1 MMRFLVLL
9 LVAYGVYRLLKAVFG
24 FGKGMP
30 RGPDGPDGAIID
42 EMVQDPFCK
51 TYVPKREAIRKVID
65 GETYYFCSDA
75 CAREFE
81 GERKTRE

>member
-1 MMRFLVLL
+1 MRFLVLL
-9 LVAYGVYRLLKAVFG
+9 LVAYGVYRLLKALFG
-24 FGKGMP
+24 FGKKIP
-30 RGPDGPDGAIID
+30 RGPDGGVID

-51 TYVPKREAIRKVID
+51 TYIPRREAVRRVID

-81 GERKTRE
+81 AARKSRH